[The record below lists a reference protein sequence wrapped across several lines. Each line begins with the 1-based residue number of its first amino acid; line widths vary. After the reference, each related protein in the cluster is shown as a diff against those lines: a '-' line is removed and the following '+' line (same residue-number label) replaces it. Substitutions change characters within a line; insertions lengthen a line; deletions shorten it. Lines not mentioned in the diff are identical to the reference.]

1 MTGNPNILFSAGVF
15 FVTTGTLLMYQ
26 NTKKNSR
33 FSADQKTKQA
43 FFINELQFRKNKA
56 IQKLKANRK
65 LLLTNMAIAI
75 LFAVGA
81 GRTAIELNRY
91 FSMGFILSMAAS
103 CYLIKLQ
110 KGIKHNRKMKD
121 IAVLFEAVEL
131 YMKAGYSMYQ
141 AIMLS
146 RALVPRIRKEID
158 ICLDYWTAGPR
169 KALEKFKEAL
179 DIEGGEILVSLLIHM
194 EMAGIKDLQGI
205 LTREATNIERLRRMR
220 NEIKLSI
227 RPIYMMVYRFL
238 PLGAVIGIITGPL
251 LYRTYAVLKDAN
263 LLIF

>member
-1 MTGNPNILFSAGVF
+1 MLRTMIRAL
-15 FVTTGTLLMYQ
+15 
-26 NTKKNSR
+26 K
-33 FSADQKTKQA
+33 DQKGNIT
-43 FFINELQFRKNKA
+43 IE
-56 IQKLKANRK
+56 
-65 LLLTNMAIAI
+65 LLLVF
-75 LFAVGA
+75 L
-81 GRTAIELNRY
+81 TA
-91 FSMGFILSMAAS
+91 
-103 CYLIKLQ
+103 
-110 KGIKHNRKMKD
+110 
-121 IAVLFEAVEL
+121 
-131 YMKAGYSMYQ
+131 
-141 AIMLS
+141 
-146 RALVPRIRKEID
+146 
-158 ICLDYWTAGPR
+158 

-238 PLGAVIGIITGPL
+238 PLGAVMGIITGPL